1 MSLSL
6 FRSIIYCSTGLI
18 VTGSALQRLPQVAN
32 SWSAAIAQPKPTV
45 TQQKFCPLTRS
56 IYRAIGNPTFELI
69 FGASKS
75 GIATEF
81 ASLTLKH
88 KTRGNIVAYNLGGS
102 MGYGSLYLTEVGQ
115 KTEGD
120 AVEKLKPYFFDSN
133 WKNINGITNLVPRYF
148 FVAGLGVDDWYSNRN
163 GSRTTPLGDVIWQFE
178 RCQSR

>member
-1 MSLSL
+1 MSLSSL
-6 FRSIIYCSTGLI
+6 RSITPCATGVILT
-18 VTGSALQRLPQVAN
+18 VSALQLLPQMVN

-45 TQQKFCPLTRS
+45 TQQKFCPLTKS
-56 IYRAIGNPTFELI
+56 VYRAIGNPTFELI

-75 GIATEF
+75 GIATEVAAF
-81 ASLTLKH
+81 TLKH

-115 KTEGD
+115 KAESEAG
-120 AVEKLKPYFFDSN
+120 EKLKPYFFDSN
-133 WKNINGITNLVPRYF
+133 WKNINGITNPVPRYF
-148 FVAGLGVDDWYSNRN
+148 FVAGLGANDWYSNRN